1 MEVILKKDIDKL
13 GYKDDVVKVR
23 DGYGRNFL
31 IPKGLAIV
39 ATASEK
45 KILAENLKQR
55 AHKEA
60 KVKAEAE
67 KIAASLKT
75 VAVKVGAKA
84 GESGKIFGSVNTIQ
98 VADALKK
105 LGFDFERT
113 NITIKNEPIKVLGK
127 YEAVIRLHK
136 ELAETITFE
145 VVEE

>member
-39 ATASEK
+39 ATESEK

-105 LGFDFERT
+105 LGFDFERK